1 MVCAFGLGVGGFG
14 GGRSWCVLAGMDFV
28 GWGRSG
34 VVCAVG
40 LGGWGWSVVVCA

>member
-1 MVCAFGLGVGGFG
+1 MMVCAFGLGVGGFG

-40 LGGWGWSVVVCA
+40 LGGGVGRS